1 MSLLDRI
8 PIPIGGMEA
17 FEKSRESKQNIINKI
32 LEGHQNQERINQQA
46 LSNDQLNK
54 YRTNSLELQK
64 QSHPLE
70 MDLLREKI
78 KSMKE
83 LSEWRKRGGSG
94 NKGGASTGDELK
106 FHQVVSDYNPHLD
119 ENQLREAVDA
129 YSMGKNTLN
138 DGTKLAPIT
147 PTIKRALDRAFK
159 GTTTSSLLNQ
169 GVSANAAEAEMNV
182 VDKYINNGREPYGNT
197 IMGYSPQQ
205 IKDSLNPKDE
215 KSQNRLG
222 DYIASEMLS
231 LDKAALQLRILGG
244 EKGVTLLNEAMDKA
258 KQSIKAKYPI
268 LSDNARKRALST
280 ISKAL
285 KEMLSARNEYGIG
298 ASNAIGNN
306 KIKFGYTPE
315 KDIESVEPEYR
326 QNENESGMKIE
337 KTKEIDGRKYVFFD
351 NNWHS
356 VKR

>member
-169 GVSANAAEAEMNV
+169 G
-182 VDKYINNGREPYGNT
+182 
-197 IMGYSPQQ
+197 
-205 IKDSLNPKDE
+205 
-215 KSQNRLG
+215 
-222 DYIASEMLS
+222 
-231 LDKAALQLRILGG
+231 
-244 EKGVTLLNEAMDKA
+244 
-258 KQSIKAKYPI
+258 
-268 LSDNARKRALST
+268 
-280 ISKAL
+280 
-285 KEMLSARNEYGIG
+285 
-298 ASNAIGNN
+298 
-306 KIKFGYTPE
+306 
-315 KDIESVEPEYR
+315 
-326 QNENESGMKIE
+326 
-337 KTKEIDGRKYVFFD
+337 
-351 NNWHS
+351 
-356 VKR
+356 